1 MKDRFF
7 LIGLI
12 VGIGGILLG
21 NSLEGGHFSSLLQF
35 TAFVIVVSGTL
46 GAVFVTHPLSEVK
59 ASVSLLKRAVR
70 KTSES
75 QRQKIST
82 EIISAAELVKKES
95 PLQLEKKL
103 NGFSDPFMKD
113 VFRMIVDGVPPE
125 IIEEVFS
132 SEIDVMESK
141 LLRKAKV
148 WTDAGGFA
156 PTIGILGAVLGLIH
170 VMSNLSDTSQLGQGI
185 AIAFVATIYGVA
197 SANLIFLP
205 IGNKIKYEIEN
216 IVQNKLMI
224 LEAGV
229 FIAKNHPIT
238 VIKQQALSYNNE
250 IEL

>member
-7 LIGLI
+7 IIGLI

-35 TAFVIVVSGTL
+35 TAFIIVLCGTL
-46 GAVFVTHPLSEVK
+46 GAVLVTHPWEEVRASIKLLS
-59 ASVSLLKRAVR
+59 RAVK

-75 QRQKIST
+75 QRQKTSQ
-82 EIISAAELVKKES
+82 EIITAAETVKKHS
-95 PLQLEKKL
+95 PLQLEKKI
-103 NGFSDPFMKD
+103 NTYSDPFMRD
-113 VFRMIVDGVPPE
+113 VFRMIVDGVPAE
-125 IIEEVFS
+125 IIEEVFL

-141 LLRKAKV
+141 LTRKAKV

-185 AIAFVATIYGVA
+185 AVAFVATIYGVA

-216 IVQNKLMI
+216 IIQNKTMI
-224 LEAGV
+224 LEAAV
-229 FIAKNHPIT
+229 FIAKNHPIN
-238 VIKQQALSYNNE
+238 VIKQQSISYNNE
-250 IEL
+250 IGL

>member
-7 LIGLI
+7 IIGLV

-21 NSLEGGHFSSLLQF
+21 NALEGGHFSSLLQL
-35 TAFVIVVSGTL
+35 TAFIIVLSGTF
-46 GAVFVTHPLSEVK
+46 GAVLVTHPLSEVK
-59 ASVSLLKRAVR
+59 ASLALLKRSVN
-70 KTSES
+70 KTSEV
-75 QRQKIST
+75 QRQKISS
-82 EIISAAELVKKES
+82 EIVSAAEIAKKQS
-95 PLQLEKKL
+95 PLQLEQKL
-103 NGFSDPFMKD
+103 KSFSDPFMGD
-113 VFRMIVDGVPPE
+113 VFRMLVDGVPAN

-141 LLRKAKV
+141 LSRKAKV

-185 AIAFVATIYGVA
+185 AVAFVATIYGVA

-205 IGNKIKYEIEN
+205 IGNKIKYEIES
-216 IVQNKLMI
+216 IIQNKLMI
-224 LEAGV
+224 LEAAV